1 MENKREKP
9 TPEAK
14 ALSLYLMAHKSSDN
28 AIKDKS
34 RKMNKRWDMVV
45 AGELEKTAYQE
56 EVQAAL
62 TFYGG
67 YKEVIE
73 KTVKFYID
81 KFGEWK
87 SQGDDQYG
95 VDAQQIADKLLAE

>member
-14 ALSLYLMAHKSSDN
+14 ALSLYPMAHKSSDN

-73 KTVKFYID
+73 KTVKFYIFNQYLC
-81 KFGEWK
+81 KFIRNEGFMAHAFE
-87 SQGDDQYG
+87 
-95 VDAQQIADKLLAE
+95 